1 MFPLKAF
8 GVVVLGL
15 GVVTT
20 ASPLTPAGTVSAAGL
35 VTMYALTESGAFV
48 KQGVLSVPL
57 FGALLALCAL
67 AAVTDDYGHLVSAY
81 DPTVAPQT
89 LAATASLAA
98 PAYVLVGPMGV
109 PAVTAGAIVVD
120 AALREYQ
127 RFREYRPAVGAAMG
141 ALARATGPL
150 VCTSAV
156 LLLFVV
162 AT

>member
-20 ASPLTPAGTVSAAGL
+20 ASPLAPAGTVSAVGL

-48 KQGVLSVPL
+48 KQGVLPVPL
-57 FGALLALCAL
+57 FGVLLALCAL
-67 AAVTDDYGHLVSAY
+67 AAVADDYGHVVSES
-81 DPTVAPQT
+81 DPTVAPKT

-109 PAVTAGAIVVD
+109 VAVTAGAIAVD
-120 AALREYQ
+120 AAVREYQ
-127 RFREYRPAVGAAMG
+127 RFREHGPAVDAAVG

-162 AT
+162 ST